1 MALPPE
7 RFTTAADFVP
17 LTRPPLAEALRHLG
31 VREGDTLMVHV
42 RLSGLR
48 WLIGGMDAVVYAL
61 RDVVGAAGT
70 LLAFCGW
77 EDSPYHRALL
87 PPAWQDAYRHIP
99 AFDPATSSARRD
111 FGRFP
116 ERLRTWPGAVRSGHP
131 EVSFTALGP
140 RADWLLED
148 PFDADPWGASGPLG
162 RLVRAGGRVLLL
174 GAPLKTMTLCHHA
187 EAIAPV
193 AGKRFRD
200 YRMPVLTA
208 DGPQW
213 RDFRTLDTY
222 YGALPYYER
231 ADLAISSPVDRLA
244 QQAVAAKAGVSGRVG
259 AATGWLFE
267 APLVVEAV
275 VGWLKRNF

>member
-7 RFTTAADFVP
+7 RLTTAAEFEP
-17 LTRPPLAEALRHLG
+17 LTRPLLADAVRQLG
-31 VREGDTLMVHV
+31 VREGDILMVHV
-42 RLSGLR
+42 RLSELR

-77 EDSPYHRALL
+77 EDSPYHLTLL
-87 PPAWQDAYRHIP
+87 PPAWQDAYRHVP

-131 EVSFTALGP
+131 EVSFAALGP
-140 RADWLLED
+140 RAGWLLKD
-148 PFDADPWGASGPLG
+148 PSDGDPWGASSPLG
-162 RLVRAGGRVLLL
+162 RLVHTGGRVLLL

-187 EAIAPV
+187 EAIAAV
-193 AGKRFRD
+193 GGKRYRD
-200 YRMPVLTA
+200 YQMPVLTA
-208 DGPQW
+208 EGPQW

-231 ADLAISSPVDRLA
+231 TNLAISSPVERLA
-244 QQAVAAKAGVSGRVG
+244 QQAVTAEAGVSGRVG
-259 AATGWLFE
+259 EATGWLFE
-267 APLVVEAV
+267 ATLVVEAV
-275 VGWLKRNF
+275 VGWLERNF